1 MNAEKINMFIAT
13 KGEKFPA
20 ESIPLIR
27 ERLESLPADCDL
39 AMSAME
45 VKDPTTALLLSFL
58 CFFGF
63 SGVDRIYI
71 GDMGLGIAKFLTGG
85 GCGIWSIIDFFLI
98 IDATKRKNIEK
109 FLTITG

>member
-1 MNAEKINMFIAT
+1 MNAEKVNLFIAT

-27 ERLESLPADCDL
+27 ERLESLPADREL
-39 AMSAME
+39 AVSAME

-58 CFFGF
+58 VFFGF

-71 GDMGLGIAKFLTGG
+71 GDIGMGIAKFLTGG
-85 GCGIWSIIDFFLI
+85 GCGIWAIIDFFLI
-98 IDATKRKNIEK
+98 IDAAKKKNLEK
-109 FLTITG
+109 LMIAIG

>member
-1 MNAEKINMFIAT
+1 MNAEKVNLFIAT

-27 ERLESLPADCDL
+27 ERLESLPADREL
-39 AMSAME
+39 AVSAME

-58 CFFGF
+58 VFFGF

-71 GDMGLGIAKFLTGG
+71 GDIGMGIAKFLTGG
-85 GCGIWSIIDFFLI
+85 GCGIWAIIDFFLI
-98 IDATKRKNIEK
+98 MDAAKKKNLEK
-109 FLTITG
+109 LMIAIG

>member
-1 MNAEKINMFIAT
+1 MNAEKVNLFIAT

-27 ERLESLPADCDL
+27 ERLESLPADREL
-39 AMSAME
+39 AVSAME

-58 CFFGF
+58 VFFGF

-71 GDMGLGIAKFLTGG
+71 GDIGMGIAKFLTGG
-85 GCGIWSIIDFFLI
+85 GCGI
-98 IDATKRKNIEK
+98 
-109 FLTITG
+109 